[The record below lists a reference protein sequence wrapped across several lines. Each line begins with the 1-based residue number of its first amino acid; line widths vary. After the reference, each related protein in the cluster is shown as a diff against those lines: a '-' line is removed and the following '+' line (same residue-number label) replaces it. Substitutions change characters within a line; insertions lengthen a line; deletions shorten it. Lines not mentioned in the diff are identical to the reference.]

1 MFFTKTILNP
11 FLCPFIQP
19 IESTPR
25 GVNYERSLLVDFSY
39 PQSHSGVYIFSG
51 RDESH
56 SLVGNVVKG
65 VFDDA
70 SYGMELLAGWPDG
83 YGESFRV

>member
-1 MFFTKTILNP
+1 M
-11 FLCPFIQP
+11 CPFIQP

-25 GVNYERSLLVDFSY
+25 RVNYERSLLVDFSY